1 MILSKSLSLWTIL
14 CILALLNS
22 LAFILASPIK
32 KHAYV
37 PETKTFYLHLYKAK
51 LSPDGFE
58 RVVWTVNGTYPGP
71 TLVVTKGDRLIIHI
85 INNLGEPTSIH
96 FHGFFQRGTNW
107 YDGVPGQTQC
117 PIPNNTTFIY
127 NFTIPDQSGTFWY
140 HSHYLAQYVDGVLGA
155 IIVKDPNDPYQND
168 YDEEIVVLLSD
179 WYHNESSTLISY
191 YLSPA
196 SEGKEPQPDNGLI
209 DGRNNYHCE
218 WALASHKCIDK
229 AGLSKFNFVPGKR
242 YRLRVIN
249 TSAFSNFIFS
259 IDEHEMDLI
268 EVEGMM
274 TKRHKIH
281 RLIINVAQ
289 RYSVIVTADK
299 LVSNFWM
306 RADLQTDCFDD
317 SSDQI
322 VHLNPYVKAIVH
334 YEGANNL
341 DPTTKG
347 WADNPNYHDHCVD
360 LNTSD
365 IKPLFLENVPAKA
378 DQIIYLNASFEND
391 DFNINRGLINGS
403 TYVIDIY
410 NPTINQVLFENK
422 HSFPP
427 NQNVFGQF
435 NTSQVIDIVVYNDDD
450 GEHPFH
456 LHGHT
461 FWVLGSGEVN
471 TEPDYSKLNI
481 YDPIRRDTATIPA
494 EGWIVIRFVADNP
507 GIWAFHCHIEWHV
520 EAGLVAQFVE
530 LPNELRELKPPDD
543 WEQLCIKSTNPYN
556 LLKPQSEPKIFIND
570 MRNIDILIKN
580 LGWNWGE
587 MEFNWNYLL
596 VYFLNLF

>member
-1 MILSKSLSLWTIL
+1 
-14 CILALLNS
+14 
-22 LAFILASPIK
+22 
-32 KHAYV
+32 
-37 PETKTFYLHLYKAK
+37 
-51 LSPDGFE
+51 
-58 RVVWTVNGTYPGP
+58 
-71 TLVVTKGDRLIIHI
+71 
-85 INNLGEPTSIH
+85 
-96 FHGFFQRGTNW
+96 
-107 YDGVPGQTQC
+107 
-117 PIPNNTTFIY
+117 
-127 NFTIPDQSGTFWY
+127 
-140 HSHYLAQYVDGVLGA
+140 
-155 IIVKDPNDPYQND
+155 
-168 YDEEIVVLLSD
+168 
-179 WYHNESSTLISY
+179 
-191 YLSPA
+191 
-196 SEGKEPQPDNGLI
+196 
-209 DGRNNYHCE
+209 
-218 WALASHKCIDK
+218 
-229 AGLSKFNFVPGKR
+229 
-242 YRLRVIN
+242 
-249 TSAFSNFIFS
+249 
-259 IDEHEMDLI
+259 MDVI

-299 LVSNFWM
+299 LVSNFWV
-306 RADLQTDCFDD
+306 RADLQADCFDD

-334 YEGANNL
+334 YEGANHLN
-341 DPTTKG
+341 PTTKR
-347 WADNPNYHDHCVD
+347 WADNPNYHDNCID

-365 IKPLFLENVPAKA
+365 LKPLFLENVPAKA

-391 DFNINRGLINGS
+391 DFNINRGVINGS

-427 NQNVFGQF
+427 NQNVFGLF

-461 FWVLGSGEVN
+461 FWVLGSGEVD

-530 LPNELRELKPPDD
+530 LPNELRELKPPTD
-543 WEQLCIKSTNPYN
+543 WKQLCIKSPNPYN
-556 LLKPQSEPKIFIND
+556 GLKPQSEPKIFIND
-570 MRNIDILIKN
+570 MRNIDILN
-580 LGWNWGE
+580 RYTLLGE
-587 MEFNWNYLL
+587 
-596 VYFLNLF
+596 LFGK